1 MAIELEGHE
10 AARGVPRRLPVDLP
24 ATITV
29 VGAPSQLGRVVNLT
43 LRGAFVATP
52 TPAAPGMVVDLA
64 LSLPSAAGVRRVAV
78 RARVRWTNEAAAPR
92 SAVLPPGMG
101 VQFVEIDPAVWDALL
116 AFVAGHLGSG
126 AAWATAPD
134 R

>member
-1 MAIELEGHE
+1 MTLKRDEQALPT
-10 AARGVPRRLPVDLP
+10 AVPRRLPVDMP

-52 TPAAPGMVVDLA
+52 APAAPGMVVDLA
-64 LSLPSAAGVRRVAV
+64 LSLPSAAGAWPVAV
-78 RARVRWTNEAAAPR
+78 RARVRWTNEAAAPCAP
-92 SAVLPPGMG
+92 SLPPGMG
-101 VQFVEIDPAVWDALL
+101 VQFIDISQAAWDALL
-116 AFVAGHLGSG
+116 HFIAARLGTG
-126 AAWATAPD
+126 AAGAGAPE